1 MLLEVDG
8 LTSPL
13 PGSFRDVSFRLH
25 RGEVL
30 GIGGLVGAQ
39 RTELVEAIF
48 GLRAIASGTIRV
60 NGREEV
66 IRSPIDAK
74 RLGMALLTEDR
85 RDTGVVP
92 TRSVFE
98 NVILAHMP
106 RYANRLGIVDTG
118 AARDDARRVL
128 GRLRVRTPSLQTPI
142 TNLSGGNQQKVL
154 LGRWL
159 LWDPEILILDEPT
172 RGIDVGAKF
181 EIYTIINELAAQGK
195 GIIMIS
201 SELPELIGESDR
213 IVVMCRGRLTGIVD
227 RAQAD
232 EATIMRLAT
241 DVEPSPRPSSRWP
254 PMSERPPPL
263 SGHAPSTATADGT
276 DARARRWRAGRPTRS
291 GLGEWVS
298 ANAILV
304 VLLVLI
310 LGIALYDPDFI
321 SANSVRNILT
331 NSSTRLLVA
340 LGAGIVL
347 ISRGVDLSGGRMV
360 GLAAVVSA
368 SMLQSETYSRLFF
381 PDLPALPLILP
392 ILVAVARHD
401 VPRRHQRRRR
411 RQAPRAA
418 VHRHAGDD
426 GHRLRHDGHLLRP
439 AAQQLPAHLRDP
451 RRPLVPGHRRAD
463 RWVPCRSRSSSPSPA
478 RRRSSSGCCCRRRS
492 SARTSTPSAATRRRR
507 RCRASTSCARSSRST
522 PSRAPATASPACSR
536 RHARVERRAATA
548 SSTSSMP
555 SLPASSAACRP
566 RAASGRVR
574 GIVAGVLVFSVISYG
589 LTFIGINPFWQQI
602 IKGVIII
609 SAVAFDMARSRSRR

>member
-1 MLLEVDG
+1 MENIWLGRFPRGRFGFVDHDRMRRQSRQLFREIGVDLDPEARAGDLSVSQVQLMEIARAVSFDARVVIMDEPTSSLSEHEVQRLYGLIEDLRARGVAVVYISHKLEEVMDISDEVSVMRDGRMIGTWPTASLTIGQIITRMVGRELTDRYPGRQAIPGEVLLEIDR

-13 PGSFRDVSFRLH
+13 PGSFRDVSFKLH

-48 GLRAIASGTIRV
+48 GLRAIASGRVLV

-106 RYANRLGIVDTG
+106 RYANRVGIVDTA

-128 GRLRVRTPSLQTPI
+128 GRLQVRMPSLQTPI

-232 EATIMRLAT
+232 EATIMHLAT
-241 DVEPSPRPSSRWP
+241 DVEAAA
-254 PMSERPPPL
+254 E
-263 SGHAPSTATADGT
+263 AA
-276 DARARRWRAGRPTRS
+276 AGAEQP
-291 GLGEWVS
+291 
-298 ANAILV
+298 
-304 VLLVLI
+304 
-310 LGIALYDPDFI
+310 
-321 SANSVRNILT
+321 
-331 NSSTRLLVA
+331 VA
-340 LGAGIVL
+340 
-347 ISRGVDLSGGRMV
+347 
-360 GLAAVVSA
+360 
-368 SMLQSETYSRLFF
+368 
-381 PDLPALPLILP
+381 
-392 ILVAVARHD
+392 
-401 VPRRHQRRRR
+401 
-411 RQAPRAA
+411 
-418 VHRHAGDD
+418 
-426 GHRLRHDGHLLRP
+426 
-439 AAQQLPAHLRDP
+439 AH
-451 RRPLVPGHRRAD
+451 G
-463 RWVPCRSRSSSPSPA
+463 
-478 RRRSSSGCCCRRRS
+478 
-492 SARTSTPSAATRRRR
+492 
-507 RCRASTSCARSSRST
+507 
-522 PSRAPATASPACSR
+522 
-536 RHARVERRAATA
+536 
-548 SSTSSMP
+548 
-555 SLPASSAACRP
+555 
-566 RAASGRVR
+566 
-574 GIVAGVLVFSVISYG
+574 
-589 LTFIGINPFWQQI
+589 
-602 IKGVIII
+602 
-609 SAVAFDMARSRSRR
+609 